1 MISYA
6 WSTNKDQIITFAYF
20 FKTNIYMKST
30 LKYALMMAF
39 GLLLSMT
46 AQAQKFGFVNSGS
59 ILEAMPQVKEAESNL
74 EALGKQLQ
82 AKGEK
87 MMQDF
92 QLKYQELE
100 RKVQAGDITPKAQET
115 EAAMLEE
122 ERNKILQ
129 YEQDM
134 QKQLSDKREALLSPI
149 LAEVKTAIDAVAKDN
164 GYTYIF
170 DGSPGVGVILYA
182 DESTNVTSLVKGKL
196 GLQ

>member
-1 MISYA
+1 
-6 WSTNKDQIITFAYF
+6 
-20 FKTNIYMKST
+20 MKST
-30 LKYALMMAF
+30 MKYALTMAF
-39 GLLLSMT
+39 GLLLSMS

-115 EAAMLEE
+115 EAATLEE
-122 ERNKILQ
+122 ERNKILA

-134 QKQLSDKREALLSPI
+134 QKQLTDKREALLTPI

-182 DESTNVTSLVKGKL
+182 DESTNVTTLVKTKL